1 MKADKFRDPIHG
13 FIEVRQHELEII
25 NTKAFQ
31 RLRNIKQLAMTYY
44 VYLGA
49 EHTRF
54 GHSLGVMHLVT
65 RAFRSAIEGY
75 EANFPEAKRQRYE
88 QILRLIALTHD
99 ISCPVFACF

>member
-54 GHSLGVMHLVT
+54 GHTWLPE
-65 RAFRSAIEGY
+65 RSVPRLKGM
-75 EANFPEAKRQRYE
+75 KRIFQKQKGNGMNR
-88 QILRLIALTHD
+88 
-99 ISCPVFACF
+99 F